1 MKILVVEDEAYVADL
16 ICTILE
22 EMGASC
28 LLARNAGEAD
38 DLLRRCDVDGVT
50 LDLGMPGRGGL
61 DWLRSLATSQPDL
74 ACRTLVV
81 TGMPLEPPARRKL
94 DSYGASFLA
103 KPFTVDEL
111 QDAIAGCLVPEE
123 HAESAHN

>member
-1 MKILVVEDEAYVADL
+1 MRILVIEDEIYVADL

-38 DLLRRCDVDGVT
+38 GLLRRSEVDGVT
-50 LDLGMPGRGGL
+50 LDLSMPGRGGL
-61 DWLRSLATSQPDL
+61 DWLESLAGSHPEL

-81 TGMPLEPPARRKL
+81 TGMPLEPPARRRL
-94 DSYGASFLA
+94 DGCGAGFLA

-111 QDAIAGCLVPEE
+111 QQAIAGCLVTDEQL
-123 HAESAHN
+123 ESAHD

>member
-1 MKILVVEDEAYVADL
+1 MKILVIEDELYVADL

-38 DLLRRCDVDGVT
+38 DLLRRREVDGVT

-61 DWLRSLATSQPDL
+61 DWLESLAQSRPEL
-74 ACRTLVV
+74 ASRTLVV
-81 TGMPLEPPARRKL
+81 TGMSLEPPARRRL
-94 DSYGASFLA
+94 DRCGAGFLA
-103 KPFTVDEL
+103 KPFTVEDL
-111 QDAIAGCLVPEE
+111 QEAIAACLLPDEALE
-123 HAESAHN
+123 PLHN